1 MLLIILFFM
10 IFFFF
15 FFWLWDLSSLSRDWT
30 CTPCPGRWSLNHW
43 TARKIPQ
50 MDSFYSCQTAVT
62 LHGRV
67 CVPALSES
75 LMPPKGASCPRHCSK
90 LGDLLAES
98 QRSLYSL
105 VGITSCL
112 WLWCS
117 HVFCSP
123 PWTSRVFRGR
133 PLCVCVGIAALSKSR
148 GLLRQSHCDWSC
160 VGWNLVWFTEKA
172 LESHRLGLHQKEVF
186 GLHF

>member
-10 IFFFF
+10 IFFF
-15 FFWLWDLSSLSRDWT
+15 WLWDLS
-30 CTPCPGRWSLNHW
+30 GIKQGLNLYPLPW
-43 TARKIPQ
+43 KVKSQPLDCQENPQ

-67 CVPALSES
+67 RFPALSES
-75 LMPPKGASCPRHCSK
+75 LMPPKGASCPCHCSR
-90 LGDLLAES
+90 LGDPLAES
-98 QRSLYSL
+98 QRSLCSL
-105 VGITSCL
+105 VEITSCL

-117 HVFCSP
+117 HAFCTP

-133 PLCVCVGIAALSKSR
+133 SLYVCVGVAALSKSHS
-148 GLLRQSHCDWSC
+148 LLRQSHCDWSC
-160 VGWNLVWFTEKA
+160 VGWNLVCPTEKA
-172 LESHRLGLHQKEVF
+172 LESCRLGLCQKEVF